1 MRYFTNAKYDKS
13 LGLWQNLEFMAKV
26 GIAHHKKAQYDT
38 MKQRKTQ
45 KIPKYFSIFFFFVLV
60 VL

>member
-1 MRYFTNAKYDKS
+1 MTKVWDYGKI
-13 LGLWQNLEFMAKV
+13 LEFMAKV

-45 KIPKYFSIFFFFVLV
+45 KIPKYFSIFFFLF
-60 VL
+60 